1 MKTFNIV
8 SAIVGSIMAAACL
21 WAAFY
26 NPFHIITTAVAVSFT
41 TMALTDDTDGESII
55 SHLYKR

>member
-1 MKTFNIV
+1 
-8 SAIVGSIMAAACL
+8 MAAACL

-26 NPFHIITTAVAVSFT
+26 NPFHIFTTAVAVSFT

-55 SHLYKR
+55 RHLRK